1 MPVPDTPA
9 GVEDV
14 LSSTAAERVR
24 FCRTRQGTSR
34 LSPEGLAIPSRS
46 PVEFRATTDDFGG
59 LGYDGASPFCVVGV
73 ASRCQAGP
81 CFDRRGQR
89 HGAAD
94 SSKHQW
100 KVAPGRLSHPC
111 REPSWLSTGVA
122 DPPVGGE
129 SRAGGA
135 WQAGR
140 SACASGVAGEH
151 VLLEDVPGVG
161 KTLIAR
167 PWLGC
172 VGHFPPH
179 QFTPD
184 LLPADITGSS
194 YYNAKGVISSSA
206 RAVFANIVWRT
217 KSTDDARTQG
227 LVGSDERRQSRSTAT
242 HLLERP
248 FMVIATQNPLEFEGT
263 YPLPESQLDR
273 FLMRISVG
281 YPERDQELRVLVDHR
296 AGEPVDRL
304 EAVLT
309 GRQVEELQDE
319 VRRVRVDDS
328 INEYLLDVVH
338 ATRTTED
345 LQVGVSIRGA
355 LSYYRACQALAMAEG
370 RDYVVPDDVKRL
382 AVPILSHRVLTKGY
396 LHGSQREAL
405 EALIGRLVEEV
416 PVPS

>member
-1 MPVPDTPA
+1 MAIDQ
-9 GVEDV
+9 GSLIHQLEEN
-14 LSSTAAERVR
+14 LERVVLGKR
-24 FCRTRQGTSR
+24 DVIR
-34 LSPEGLAIPSRS
+34 L
-46 PVEFRATTDDFGG
+46 
-59 LGYDGASPFCVVGV
+59 CVV
-73 ASRCQAGP
+73 A
-81 CFDRRGQR
+81 
-89 HGAAD
+89 
-94 SSKHQW
+94 
-100 KVAPGRLSHPC
+100 L
-111 REPSWLSTGVA
+111 L
-122 DPPVGGE
+122 
-129 SRAGGA
+129 
-135 WQAGR
+135 
-140 SACASGVAGEH
+140 AGEH

-161 KTLIAR
+161 KTLIAKALAR
-167 PWLGC
+167 SVSGT
-172 VGHFPPH
+172 FRRI

-194 YYNAKGVISSSA
+194 YYNAKGSDFVFS
-206 RAVFANIVWRT
+206 RGPVFANIVLADEINRT
-217 KSTDDARTQG
+217 TPRTQSA
-227 LVGSDERRQSRSTAT
+227 LLEAMSERQVSVDGTT

-281 YPERDQELRVLVDHR
+281 YPERGQELRVLVDHR

-309 GRQVEELQDE
+309 GGQVEELQDD

-382 AVPILSHRVLTKGY
+382 AVPVLSHRVLTKGY